1 LESIFKRRLEE
12 MSLDTKAIVDAIHMM
27 NVTIGIILF
36 GILIYV
42 PTDKQVRELI
52 ELLKEIL
59 RKMK

>member
-1 LESIFKRRLEE
+1 